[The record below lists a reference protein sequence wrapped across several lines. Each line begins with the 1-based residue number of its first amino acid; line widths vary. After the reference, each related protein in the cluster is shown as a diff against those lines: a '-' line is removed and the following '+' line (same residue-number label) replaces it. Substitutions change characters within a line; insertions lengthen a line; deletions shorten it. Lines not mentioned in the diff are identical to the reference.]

1 MANHGKRKAQKQGE
15 RNMSDFRRGN
25 NPSYRPS
32 GRVSGHGTQPAVTR
46 GSTGTSSNASAA
58 NNPDEILTDRV
69 LNGETRLLNQPSTPS
84 DPSILTPSYSPG
96 SPVYYPTS
104 PSYTPTSPSY
114 APTSPVYYPTS
125 PSYTPTSPEYTIT
138 TPEHYHAPTSPVG
151 TPTAPSSE
159 QLATEAESDQM
170 CPVCQANATGQL
182 AKLPC
187 DHYMCEDCYL
197 QWHETCGFNDEDTTC
212 PTCRR
217 PANQYTTVTTI
228 PDDDGTTEANAI
240 CIE

>member
-1 MANHGKRKAQKQGE
+1 MANH

-69 LNGETRLLNQPSTPS
+69 LNGETRLLNRPSTPSDPSILTPS

-96 SPVYYPTS
+96 SPSYTSGSPVYYPTS
-104 PSYTPTSPSY
+104 PSYTPTSPEY

-125 PSYTPTSPEYTIT
+125 PSYTPTSP
-138 TPEHYHAPTSPVG
+138 VC

-159 QLATEAESDQM
+159 QLATEAVSDKM

-187 DHYMCEDCYL
+187 NHYMCEVCYL

-212 PTCRR
+212 PTCRS

-240 CIE
+240 WIVE